1 MNGRSPPRLPRAPPV
16 ILEDNNMLI
25 QKCIQEVHL
34 QHMKTPLRRRVFSL
48 FCAVLLFCSLLA
60 PAVYADNA
68 VISTTTMYSYFQT
81 YNTSGTWV
89 DLQTPAHWITSTGE
103 VAYCL
108 QTSKDNPYNAAY
120 TSIDG
125 ELVYDDYVLAG
136 LRAILT
142 HGYPADDGGFGDQP
156 ARYATAN
163 AIRFWLA
170 ECHADGVP
178 QYLNLTVNG
187 QWIRGKSGCEDLFDW
202 SLWLLEL
209 ARSQSIA
216 MSDGS
221 LTFSPSE
228 INLIQDGQYF
238 TGTTYLT
245 KNISGEYSLMDDMP
259 DGKIITGHTGVQSEN
274 LTIQIPISYP
284 NSSYTLCAYGFDET
298 PAARLFFWA
307 PASASQQRI
316 VTYVLDDMEK
326 TFVRG
331 FLKVNTPGAVVQPQE
346 GSLQITKTDT
356 NGNPLSGVGF
366 TLYDSSK
373 QAITAKTT
381 NGSGVVIFS
390 GLELGSYYYAETSAL
405 PGYVQD
411 STLYPVS
418 ISSAGQTVQKTM
430 TNSMG
435 QGSLKIVKT
444 DENGN
449 PLKGVSFNL
458 LDSSQGV
465 CGNGITDD
473 NGEMFFPVLSL
484 GDYYIQETETL
495 PGFILDTTL
504 IPVSIT
510 TGGQT
515 VTKTVVNHG
524 GRGSLRL
531 LKTDE
536 NGTPLKGVGFNL
548 YDSNQER
555 LTFGYT
561 DDDGILVF
569 GDLALGTYYYAEG
582 FTIPGY
588 AADDTKYPVQITENG
603 QVVSKTVVNYK
614 SAGTLK
620 ILKVDSETNTPLKGA
635 EFTVYDMSFHEV
647 AKGTTD
653 ETGMVVFPGLPL
665 GYYNYQETKAPDG
678 YVPTGSA
685 EQILFSA
692 NGQVV
697 TRTAL
702 NKPARGSIKITKQ
715 NDKGEVLSGVVFTL
729 YDENKNELRTG
740 TTDENGVVL
749 FENLPVGNYFYA
761 ETSELPGY
769 IPFHSLM
776 SARVGYAG
784 AVEEITFT
792 NHTAYAHIRVIK
804 TDEYGVPLTGV
815 HFILTDA
822 DGTKVNEGDTDKD
835 GKVLFAS
842 LPLGTYFLKE
852 TSAPAGYELDDT
864 PIQIDLTQ
872 NGDLITKTI
881 TNSHSTGSVS
891 ILKTDSVTGA
901 ALAGAHFKLTDA
913 SRNLVKEGDTGSD
926 GKLTF
931 SGIPIGTYYLS
942 ETAAPNGYVLDSTPV
957 TVEITTG
964 GQTVSKTFVNAPAVG
979 SIAVTKT
986 DAASGAA
993 LAGVHFKLVDTNG
1006 STVKEGDTDSN
1017 GNLSFNDVP
1026 LGSYQL
1032 IETATVDGY
1041 VLDSTPVAVELTQA
1055 DQTVTKNLTNA
1066 RARGNVLIRKT
1077 ASDTGY
1083 ALPGVQFELLD
1094 QSGAVAASGTTGS
1107 DGTLLLDNL
1116 PLGSYSLKETQTV
1129 SGYAL
1134 KAESIP
1140 VSITQNGQTVEV
1152 SVTNDPVIGS
1162 LKIIKKA
1169 AGENTPLS
1177 GAGYRLFSQD
1187 GTQLSEG
1194 YTNDAGELL
1203 FEGIPYGSGYYYQEF
1218 AAPKGFVLDEG
1229 KYPLAVT
1236 ETESAVVKTHENRR
1250 REGTLQVLKQDH
1262 QGQPLSNALF
1272 LLEYSQ
1278 DNGKTWTPVTSR
1290 ASGDAVTLGGCT
1302 SFGLTNGQLVSGTDG
1317 KAVFTGLR
1325 ADGSTIY
1332 RVTETRAPQG
1342 YSLMAD
1348 PLYVGTLP
1356 VAVSDANIADSETV
1370 DGTVYTY
1377 SLYITATDNPI
1388 YRLPETGGNGFRFF
1402 PIGLFF

>member
-228 INLIQDGQYF
+228 INLVQDGQYF

-307 PASASQQRI
+307 PSSANQQRI

-326 TFVRG
+326 TFIRG
-331 FLKVNTPGAVVQPQE
+331 FLKVNTPGATVQPQE

-373 QAITAKTT
+373 RAITTKTT

-390 GLELGSYYYAETSAL
+390 GLELGNYYYAETSAL

-430 TNSMG
+430 TNNMG

-449 PLKGVSFNL
+449 
-458 LDSSQGV
+458 
-465 CGNGITDD
+465 
-473 NGEMFFPVLSL
+473 
-484 GDYYIQETETL
+484 
-495 PGFILDTTL
+495 
-504 IPVSIT
+504 
-510 TGGQT
+510 
-515 VTKTVVNHG
+515 
-524 GRGSLRL
+524 
-531 LKTDE
+531 
-536 NGTPLKGVGFNL
+536 PLKGVGFNL

-569 GDLALGTYYYAEG
+569 DDLPLGTYYYAEG

-620 ILKVDSETNTPLKGA
+620 ILKVDFETNAPLKGA

-740 TTDENGVVL
+740 TTGENGVVL

-761 ETSELPGY
+761 ETSELPSY

-804 TDEYGVPLTGV
+804 TDEYGVPLPGV

-835 GKVLFAS
+835 GKDGIWDSSYVSTGVKDEDGVEAILGNPSRVSS
-842 LPLGTYFLKE
+842 LNANGTAYGYAVPGVEFTYLKVADIH
-852 TSAPAGYELDDT
+852 TY
-864 PIQIDLTQ
+864 
-872 NGDLITKTI
+872 TKTEEGTTQTELLYGI
-881 TNSHSTGSVS
+881 EPSEKSNVFLAILGLTTEDRYKPADETAGGQSMYYYQSDKLISGLQKVLADNSTAV
-891 ILKTDSVTGA
+891 KN
-901 ALAGAHFKLTDA
+901 ALEQYIHTCGGTAMTETDA
-913 SRNLVKEGDTGSD
+913 YGH
-926 GKLTF
+926 
-931 SGIPIGTYYLS
+931 
-942 ETAAPNGYVLDSTPV
+942 TAA
-957 TVEITTG
+957 
-964 GQTVSKTFVNAPAVG
+964 
-979 SIAVTKT
+979 
-986 DAASGAA
+986 
-993 LAGVHFKLVDTNG
+993 
-1006 STVKEGDTDSN
+1006 
-1017 GNLSFNDVP
+1017 
-1026 LGSYQL
+1026 
-1032 IETATVDGY
+1032 
-1041 VLDSTPVAVELTQA
+1041 
-1055 DQTVTKNLTNA
+1055 
-1066 RARGNVLIRKT
+1066 
-1077 ASDTGY
+1077 
-1083 ALPGVQFELLD
+1083 
-1094 QSGAVAASGTTGS
+1094 
-1107 DGTLLLDNL
+1107 DNL
-1116 PLGSYSLKETQTV
+1116 PLGLYLLVETRVPESVIDTTDPFLVSLPMTAV
-1129 SGYAL
+1129 SG
-1134 KAESIP
+1134 
-1140 VSITQNGQTVEV
+1140 
-1152 SVTNDPVIGS
+1152 
-1162 LKIIKKA
+1162 
-1169 AGENTPLS
+1169 
-1177 GAGYRLFSQD
+1177 
-1187 GTQLSEG
+1187 
-1194 YTNDAGELL
+1194 
-1203 FEGIPYGSGYYYQEF
+1203 
-1218 AAPKGFVLDEG
+1218 
-1229 KYPLAVT
+1229 
-1236 ETESAVVKTHENRR
+1236 
-1250 REGTLQVLKQDH
+1250 
-1262 QGQPLSNALF
+1262 SNA
-1272 LLEYSQ
+1272 E
-1278 DNGKTWTPVTSR
+1278 NG
-1290 ASGDAVTLGGCT
+1290 GDA
-1302 SFGLTNGQLVSGTDG
+1302 
-1317 KAVFTGLR
+1317 
-1325 ADGSTIY
+1325 
-1332 RVTETRAPQG
+1332 
-1342 YSLMAD
+1342 
-1348 PLYVGTLP
+1348 
-1356 VAVSDANIADSETV
+1356 
-1370 DGTVYTY
+1370 
-1377 SLYITATDNPI
+1377 
-1388 YRLPETGGNGFRFF
+1388 
-1402 PIGLFF
+1402 

>member
-1 MNGRSPPRLPRAPPV
+1 M
-16 ILEDNNMLI
+16 
-25 QKCIQEVHL
+25 

-228 INLIQDGQYF
+228 INLVQDGQYF

-331 FLKVNTPGAVVQPQE
+331 FLKVNTPGATVQPQK

-373 QAITAKTT
+373 QVITTKTT

-458 LDSSQGV
+458 LDSSKGV

-569 GDLALGTYYYAEG
+569 DDLPLGTYYYAEG

-804 TDEYGVPLTGV
+804 TDEYGVPLPGV

-822 DGTKVNEGDTDKD
+822 AGTKVNEGDTDKD

-913 SRNLVKEGDTGSD
+913 SGNLVKEGDTGSD
-926 GKLTF
+926 GTLTF

-1026 LGSYQL
+1026 LGNYQL

-1055 DQTVTKNLTNA
+1055 NQTVTKNLTNA

-1169 AGENTPLS
+1169 AGEDTPLS

-1262 QGQPLSNALF
+1262 QGQPLSNAMF

-1290 ASGDAVTLGGCT
+1290 ASGDAVKLGGCT
-1302 SFGLTNGQLVSGTDG
+1302 SFGLTNGQLVSGADG

-1388 YRLPETGGNGFRFF
+1388 YRLPETGGHGFRLF

>member
-1 MNGRSPPRLPRAPPV
+1 
-16 ILEDNNMLI
+16 
-25 QKCIQEVHL
+25 L

-228 INLIQDGQYF
+228 INLVQNGQYF

-274 LTIQIPISYP
+274 LTIQIPVSYP

-307 PASASQQRI
+307 PSSANQQRI

-331 FLKVNTPGAVVQPQE
+331 FLKVNTPGATVQPQK

-366 TLYDSSK
+366 TLYGSSK
-373 QAITAKTT
+373 QVITTKTT
-381 NGSGVVIFS
+381 NGSGVVLFS
-390 GLELGSYYYAETSAL
+390 DLELGSYYYAETSAL

-473 NGEMFFPVLSL
+473 NGEMFFPMVSL

-510 TGGQT
+510 AGGQT

-548 YDSNQER
+548 YGSNQER

-569 GDLALGTYYYAEG
+569 DDLPLGTYYYAEG

-588 AADDTKYPVQITENG
+588 AADDTKYPIQITENG

-653 ETGMVVFPGLPL
+653 ESGMVVFPGLPL

-715 NDKGEVLSGVVFTL
+715 NDKGELLGGVVFTL

-769 IPFHSLM
+769 ITFHSLM

-804 TDEYGVPLTGV
+804 TDEYGVPLPGV

-822 DGTKVNEGDTDKD
+822 AGTKVNEGDTDKD

-852 TSAPAGYELDDT
+852 TSAPTGYELDDT
-864 PIQIDLTQ
+864 PMQISLTQ

-913 SRNLVKEGDTGSD
+913 SGNLVKEGDTGSD

-964 GQTVSKTFVNAPAVG
+964 GQTVRKTFVNAPAVG

-993 LAGVHFKLVDTNG
+993 LPGVHFKLVDTNG

-1017 GNLSFNDVP
+1017 GNLSINNVP
-1026 LGSYQL
+1026 LGSYEL

-1041 VLDSTPVAVELTQA
+1041 VLDSTPVVVELTQA
-1055 DQTVTKNLTNA
+1055 NQTVTKNLTNA
-1066 RARGNVLIRKT
+1066 RARGSVLIRKT

-1094 QSGAVAASGTTGS
+1094 QSGAIAASGVTGS

-1140 VSITQNGQTVEV
+1140 VSVTQHGKTVEV

-1169 AGENTPLS
+1169 AGEDTPLA

-1218 AAPKGFVLDEG
+1218 AAPKGFVLDDG
-1229 KYPLAVT
+1229 KYPLTVT
-1236 ETESAVVKTHENRR
+1236 ETESAIVKTHENRR

-1262 QGQPLSNALF
+1262 QGQPLSSAMF

-1290 ASGDAVTLGGCT
+1290 ASGDTVTLGGCT
-1302 SFGLTNGQLVSGTDG
+1302 SFGLTNGQLVSGADG

-1377 SLYITATDNPI
+1377 SLYVTATDNPI
-1388 YRLPETGGNGFRFF
+1388 YRLPETGGHGFRLF

>member
-1 MNGRSPPRLPRAPPV
+1 
-16 ILEDNNMLI
+16 
-25 QKCIQEVHL
+25 
-34 QHMKTPLRRRVFSL
+34 
-48 FCAVLLFCSLLA
+48 
-60 PAVYADNA
+60 
-68 VISTTTMYSYFQT
+68 
-81 YNTSGTWV
+81 
-89 DLQTPAHWITSTGE
+89 
-103 VAYCL
+103 
-108 QTSKDNPYNAAY
+108 
-120 TSIDG
+120 
-125 ELVYDDYVLAG
+125 
-136 LRAILT
+136 
-142 HGYPADDGGFGDQP
+142 
-156 ARYATAN
+156 
-163 AIRFWLA
+163 
-170 ECHADGVP
+170 
-178 QYLNLTVNG
+178 
-187 QWIRGKSGCEDLFDW
+187 
-202 SLWLLEL
+202 
-209 ARSQSIA
+209 

-228 INLIQDGQYF
+228 INLVQNGQYF

-274 LTIQIPISYP
+274 LKIQIPISYP

-326 TFVRG
+326 TFIRG

-373 QAITAKTT
+373 QAITTKTT

-569 GDLALGTYYYAEG
+569 DDLPLGTYYYAEG

-804 TDEYGVPLTGV
+804 TDEYGVPLPGV
-815 HFILTDA
+815 HFILTD
-822 DGTKVNEGDTDKD
+822 EGD
-835 GKVLFAS
+835 LCS
-842 LPLGTYFLKE
+842 C
-852 TSAPAGYELDDT
+852 
-864 PIQIDLTQ
+864 
-872 NGDLITKTI
+872 
-881 TNSHSTGSVS
+881 
-891 ILKTDSVTGA
+891 
-901 ALAGAHFKLTDA
+901 
-913 SRNLVKEGDTGSD
+913 
-926 GKLTF
+926 
-931 SGIPIGTYYLS
+931 
-942 ETAAPNGYVLDSTPV
+942 
-957 TVEITTG
+957 
-964 GQTVSKTFVNAPAVG
+964 
-979 SIAVTKT
+979 
-986 DAASGAA
+986 
-993 LAGVHFKLVDTNG
+993 
-1006 STVKEGDTDSN
+1006 
-1017 GNLSFNDVP
+1017 
-1026 LGSYQL
+1026 
-1032 IETATVDGY
+1032 
-1041 VLDSTPVAVELTQA
+1041 
-1055 DQTVTKNLTNA
+1055 
-1066 RARGNVLIRKT
+1066 
-1077 ASDTGY
+1077 
-1083 ALPGVQFELLD
+1083 
-1094 QSGAVAASGTTGS
+1094 
-1107 DGTLLLDNL
+1107 
-1116 PLGSYSLKETQTV
+1116 
-1129 SGYAL
+1129 
-1134 KAESIP
+1134 
-1140 VSITQNGQTVEV
+1140 
-1152 SVTNDPVIGS
+1152 
-1162 LKIIKKA
+1162 
-1169 AGENTPLS
+1169 
-1177 GAGYRLFSQD
+1177 RL
-1187 GTQLSEG
+1187 
-1194 YTNDAGELL
+1194 
-1203 FEGIPYGSGYYYQEF
+1203 
-1218 AAPKGFVLDEG
+1218 
-1229 KYPLAVT
+1229 
-1236 ETESAVVKTHENRR
+1236 
-1250 REGTLQVLKQDH
+1250 
-1262 QGQPLSNALF
+1262 
-1272 LLEYSQ
+1272 
-1278 DNGKTWTPVTSR
+1278 
-1290 ASGDAVTLGGCT
+1290 
-1302 SFGLTNGQLVSGTDG
+1302 
-1317 KAVFTGLR
+1317 
-1325 ADGSTIY
+1325 
-1332 RVTETRAPQG
+1332 
-1342 YSLMAD
+1342 
-1348 PLYVGTLP
+1348 
-1356 VAVSDANIADSETV
+1356 
-1370 DGTVYTY
+1370 
-1377 SLYITATDNPI
+1377 
-1388 YRLPETGGNGFRFF
+1388 
-1402 PIGLFF
+1402 

>member
-1 MNGRSPPRLPRAPPV
+1 M
-16 ILEDNNMLI
+16 
-25 QKCIQEVHL
+25 

-331 FLKVNTPGAVVQPQE
+331 FLKVNTPGATVQPQK

-373 QAITAKTT
+373 QVITTKTT
-381 NGSGVVIFS
+381 NGSGVVLFS
-390 GLELGSYYYAETSAL
+390 DLELGSYYYAETSAL

-561 DDDGILVF
+561 DYDGILVF
-569 GDLALGTYYYAEG
+569 DDLALGTYYYAEG

-588 AADDTKYPVQITENG
+588 AADDTKYPIQITENG

-749 FENLPVGNYFYA
+749 FENLPVGNCFYA

-804 TDEYGVPLTGV
+804 TDEYGVPLPGV

-822 DGTKVNEGDTDKD
+822 AGTKVNEGDTDKD

-913 SRNLVKEGDTGSD
+913 SGNLAKEGDTGSD

-979 SIAVTKT
+979 SIVITKT
-986 DAASGAA
+986 DSATGAT
-993 LAGVHFKLVDTNG
+993 LPGVHFKLADANG
-1006 STVKEGDTDSN
+1006 STIKEV
-1017 GNLSFNDVP
+1017 GN
-1026 LGSYQL
+1026 YQL

-1041 VLDSTPVAVELTQA
+1041 VLDSTPVVVELTQA
-1055 DQTVTKNLTNA
+1055 NQTVTKNLTNA
-1066 RARGNVLIRKT
+1066 RARGSVLIRKT

-1094 QSGAVAASGTTGS
+1094 QSGAIAASGVTGS

-1187 GTQLSEG
+1187 GTKLSEG

-1388 YRLPETGGNGFRFF
+1388 YRLPETGGHGFRLF

>member
-1 MNGRSPPRLPRAPPV
+1 M
-16 ILEDNNMLI
+16 
-25 QKCIQEVHL
+25 

-274 LTIQIPISYP
+274 LTIQIPVSYP

-307 PASASQQRI
+307 PSSANQQRI

-435 QGSLKIVKT
+435 QGSLQVIKT
-444 DENGN
+444 DENG
-449 PLKGVSFNL
+449 
-458 LDSSQGV
+458 
-465 CGNGITDD
+465 
-473 NGEMFFPVLSL
+473 
-484 GDYYIQETETL
+484 
-495 PGFILDTTL
+495 
-504 IPVSIT
+504 
-510 TGGQT
+510 
-515 VTKTVVNHG
+515 
-524 GRGSLRL
+524 
-531 LKTDE
+531 
-536 NGTPLKGVGFNL
+536 
-548 YDSNQER
+548 
-555 LTFGYT
+555 
-561 DDDGILVF
+561 
-569 GDLALGTYYYAEG
+569 
-582 FTIPGY
+582 
-588 AADDTKYPVQITENG
+588 
-603 QVVSKTVVNYK
+603 
-614 SAGTLK
+614 
-620 ILKVDSETNTPLKGA
+620 
-635 EFTVYDMSFHEV
+635 
-647 AKGTTD
+647 
-653 ETGMVVFPGLPL
+653 
-665 GYYNYQETKAPDG
+665 
-678 YVPTGSA
+678 
-685 EQILFSA
+685 
-692 NGQVV
+692 
-697 TRTAL
+697 
-702 NKPARGSIKITKQ
+702 
-715 NDKGEVLSGVVFTL
+715 
-729 YDENKNELRTG
+729 
-740 TTDENGVVL
+740 
-749 FENLPVGNYFYA
+749 
-761 ETSELPGY
+761 
-769 IPFHSLM
+769 
-776 SARVGYAG
+776 
-784 AVEEITFT
+784 
-792 NHTAYAHIRVIK
+792 
-804 TDEYGVPLTGV
+804 VPLPGV

-822 DGTKVNEGDTDKD
+822 AGIKVNEGDTDKD

-842 LPLGTYFLKE
+842 LLLGTYFLKE

-864 PIQIDLTQ
+864 PIQISLTQ

-891 ILKTDSVTGA
+891 ILKTDSSTGA

-913 SRNLVKEGDTGSD
+913 SGSLLKEGDTGSD
-926 GKLTF
+926 GTLTF
-931 SGIPIGTYYLS
+931 TGIPIGTYYLAES
-942 ETAAPNGYVLDSTPV
+942 AAPSGYVLDSTPV

-993 LAGVHFKLVDTNG
+993 LVGVHFKLVDANG
-1006 STVKEGDTDSN
+1006 STVKECDTDSN
-1017 GNLSFNDVP
+1017 GTLSFTNVP
-1026 LGSYQL
+1026 LGSWEL

-1055 DQTVTKNLTNA
+1055 NQTVTKNLTNA
-1066 RARGNVLIRKT
+1066 RARGSVLIRKT

-1094 QSGAVAASGTTGS
+1094 QSGAIAASGVTGS

-1140 VSITQNGQTVEV
+1140 VSVTQHGQTVEV

-1169 AGENTPLS
+1169 AGEDTPLA

-1262 QGQPLSNALF
+1262 QGQPLSNAMF

-1302 SFGLTNGQLVSGTDG
+1302 SFGLTNGQLISGADG

-1325 ADGSTIY
+1325 ANGSTIY

-1388 YRLPETGGNGFRFF
+1388 YRLPETGGHGFRLF

>member
-48 FCAVLLFCSLLA
+48 FCAVLLFCSLLV

-142 HGYPADDGGFGDQP
+142 HGYPANDGGFGDQP

-228 INLIQDGQYF
+228 INLVQDGQYF

-274 LTIQIPISYP
+274 LTIQIPISYS

-307 PASASQQRI
+307 PSSANQQRI

-326 TFVRG
+326 TFIRG

-373 QAITAKTT
+373 QAITTKTT

-390 GLELGSYYYAETSAL
+390 GLELGNYYYAETSAL

-430 TNSMG
+430 TNNMG

-458 LDSSQGV
+458 LDSSKGV

-473 NGEMFFPVLSL
+473 NGEMFFPVVSL

-569 GDLALGTYYYAEG
+569 GDLPLGTYYYAEG

-665 GYYNYQETKAPDG
+665 
-678 YVPTGSA
+678 
-685 EQILFSA
+685 
-692 NGQVV
+692 
-697 TRTAL
+697 
-702 NKPARGSIKITKQ
+702 
-715 NDKGEVLSGVVFTL
+715 
-729 YDENKNELRTG
+729 
-740 TTDENGVVL
+740 
-749 FENLPVGNYFYA
+749 
-761 ETSELPGY
+761 
-769 IPFHSLM
+769 
-776 SARVGYAG
+776 
-784 AVEEITFT
+784 
-792 NHTAYAHIRVIK
+792 
-804 TDEYGVPLTGV
+804 
-815 HFILTDA
+815 
-822 DGTKVNEGDTDKD
+822 
-835 GKVLFAS
+835 
-842 LPLGTYFLKE
+842 
-852 TSAPAGYELDDT
+852 
-864 PIQIDLTQ
+864 
-872 NGDLITKTI
+872 
-881 TNSHSTGSVS
+881 
-891 ILKTDSVTGA
+891 
-901 ALAGAHFKLTDA
+901 
-913 SRNLVKEGDTGSD
+913 
-926 GKLTF
+926 
-931 SGIPIGTYYLS
+931 
-942 ETAAPNGYVLDSTPV
+942 
-957 TVEITTG
+957 
-964 GQTVSKTFVNAPAVG
+964 
-979 SIAVTKT
+979 
-986 DAASGAA
+986 
-993 LAGVHFKLVDTNG
+993 
-1006 STVKEGDTDSN
+1006 
-1017 GNLSFNDVP
+1017 
-1026 LGSYQL
+1026 
-1032 IETATVDGY
+1032 
-1041 VLDSTPVAVELTQA
+1041 
-1055 DQTVTKNLTNA
+1055 
-1066 RARGNVLIRKT
+1066 
-1077 ASDTGY
+1077 
-1083 ALPGVQFELLD
+1083 
-1094 QSGAVAASGTTGS
+1094 
-1107 DGTLLLDNL
+1107 
-1116 PLGSYSLKETQTV
+1116 
-1129 SGYAL
+1129 
-1134 KAESIP
+1134 
-1140 VSITQNGQTVEV
+1140 
-1152 SVTNDPVIGS
+1152 
-1162 LKIIKKA
+1162 
-1169 AGENTPLS
+1169 
-1177 GAGYRLFSQD
+1177 
-1187 GTQLSEG
+1187 
-1194 YTNDAGELL
+1194 
-1203 FEGIPYGSGYYYQEF
+1203 
-1218 AAPKGFVLDEG
+1218 
-1229 KYPLAVT
+1229 
-1236 ETESAVVKTHENRR
+1236 
-1250 REGTLQVLKQDH
+1250 
-1262 QGQPLSNALF
+1262 
-1272 LLEYSQ
+1272 
-1278 DNGKTWTPVTSR
+1278 
-1290 ASGDAVTLGGCT
+1290 
-1302 SFGLTNGQLVSGTDG
+1302 
-1317 KAVFTGLR
+1317 
-1325 ADGSTIY
+1325 
-1332 RVTETRAPQG
+1332 
-1342 YSLMAD
+1342 
-1348 PLYVGTLP
+1348 
-1356 VAVSDANIADSETV
+1356 
-1370 DGTVYTY
+1370 
-1377 SLYITATDNPI
+1377 
-1388 YRLPETGGNGFRFF
+1388 
-1402 PIGLFF
+1402 

>member
-1 MNGRSPPRLPRAPPV
+1 M
-16 ILEDNNMLI
+16 
-25 QKCIQEVHL
+25 

-228 INLIQDGQYF
+228 INLVQDGQYF

-331 FLKVNTPGAVVQPQE
+331 FLKVNTPGATVQPQK

-373 QAITAKTT
+373 RAITTKTT

-390 GLELGSYYYAETSAL
+390 GLELGNYYYAETSAL

-484 GDYYIQETETL
+484 GEYYIQETETL

-548 YDSNQER
+548 YDSNQEK

-569 GDLALGTYYYAEG
+569 DDLPLGTYYYAEG

-588 AADDTKYPVQITENG
+588 AADDTKYPIQITENG

-702 NKPARGSIKITKQ
+702 NKPARGTIRITKQ

-740 TTDENGVVL
+740 TTDKNGIVL
-749 FENLPVGNYFYA
+749 FENLPVGDYYYA

-776 SARVGYAG
+776 LARVGYAG

-804 TDEYGVPLTGV
+804 TDEYGVPLPGV

-822 DGTKVNEGDTDKD
+822 AGTKVNEGETDKD

-842 LPLGTYFLKE
+842 LPLGTYILKE

-864 PIQIDLTQ
+864 PIQISLTQ
-872 NGDLITKTI
+872 NGELITKTI

-913 SRNLVKEGDTGSD
+913 SGNLVKEGDTGSD
-926 GKLTF
+926 GTLIF

-942 ETAAPNGYVLDSTPV
+942 ETAAPNGYVLDFTPV

-979 SIAVTKT
+979 SIVITKT
-986 DAASGAA
+986 DSATGAT
-993 LAGVHFKLVDTNG
+993 LPGVHFKLADANG
-1006 STVKEGDTDSN
+1006 STIKEGDTDSN
-1017 GNLSFNDVP
+1017 GTLSFTNIP
-1026 LGSYQL
+1026 LGNYHL

-1055 DQTVTKNLTNA
+1055 NQTVTKNLTNA

-1094 QSGAVAASGTTGS
+1094 QSGAVAASGVTGS

-1116 PLGSYSLKETQTV
+1116 PLGSYSLEETQTV

-1169 AGENTPLS
+1169 AGEDTPLS

-1290 ASGDAVTLGGCT
+1290 ASGDAVKLGGCT
-1302 SFGLTNGQLVSGTDG
+1302 SFGLTNGQLVSGADG

-1342 YSLMAD
+1342 YSMMAD

>member
-1 MNGRSPPRLPRAPPV
+1 M
-16 ILEDNNMLI
+16 
-25 QKCIQEVHL
+25 
-34 QHMKTPLRRRVFSL
+34 
-48 FCAVLLFCSLLA
+48 
-60 PAVYADNA
+60 
-68 VISTTTMYSYFQT
+68 
-81 YNTSGTWV
+81 
-89 DLQTPAHWITSTGE
+89 
-103 VAYCL
+103 
-108 QTSKDNPYNAAY
+108 
-120 TSIDG
+120 
-125 ELVYDDYVLAG
+125 
-136 LRAILT
+136 
-142 HGYPADDGGFGDQP
+142 
-156 ARYATAN
+156 
-163 AIRFWLA
+163 
-170 ECHADGVP
+170 
-178 QYLNLTVNG
+178 
-187 QWIRGKSGCEDLFDW
+187 
-202 SLWLLEL
+202 
-209 ARSQSIA
+209 
-216 MSDGS
+216 
-221 LTFSPSE
+221 
-228 INLIQDGQYF
+228 
-238 TGTTYLT
+238 
-245 KNISGEYSLMDDMP
+245 
-259 DGKIITGHTGVQSEN
+259 
-274 LTIQIPISYP
+274 
-284 NSSYTLCAYGFDET
+284 
-298 PAARLFFWA
+298 
-307 PASASQQRI
+307 
-316 VTYVLDDMEK
+316 
-326 TFVRG
+326 
-331 FLKVNTPGAVVQPQE
+331 
-346 GSLQITKTDT
+346 
-356 NGNPLSGVGF
+356 
-366 TLYDSSK
+366 
-373 QAITAKTT
+373 
-381 NGSGVVIFS
+381 
-390 GLELGSYYYAETSAL
+390 
-405 PGYVQD
+405 
-411 STLYPVS
+411 
-418 ISSAGQTVQKTM
+418 
-430 TNSMG
+430 
-435 QGSLKIVKT
+435 
-444 DENGN
+444 
-449 PLKGVSFNL
+449 
-458 LDSSQGV
+458 
-465 CGNGITDD
+465 
-473 NGEMFFPVLSL
+473 
-484 GDYYIQETETL
+484 
-495 PGFILDTTL
+495 
-504 IPVSIT
+504 
-510 TGGQT
+510 
-515 VTKTVVNHG
+515 TKTVVNHG

-569 GDLALGTYYYAEG
+569 DDLPLGTYYYAEG

-931 SGIPIGTYYLS
+931 SGIPLGTYYLS

-1041 VLDSTPVAVELTQA
+1041 VLDSTPSAVELTQA

-1187 GTQLSEG
+1187 GTKLSEG

-1262 QGQPLSNALF
+1262 QGQPLSNAMF

-1388 YRLPETGGNGFRFF
+1388 YRLPETGGHGFRLF

>member
-1 MNGRSPPRLPRAPPV
+1 M
-16 ILEDNNMLI
+16 
-25 QKCIQEVHL
+25 

-228 INLIQDGQYF
+228 INLVQNGQYF

-331 FLKVNTPGAVVQPQE
+331 FLKVNTPGATVQPQK

-373 QAITAKTT
+373 QVITTKTT
-381 NGSGVVIFS
+381 NGSGVVLFS
-390 GLELGSYYYAETSAL
+390 DLELGSYYYAETSAL

-435 QGSLKIVKT
+435 QGSLQVIKT

-458 LDSSQGV
+458 LDSSKGV

-473 NGEMFFPVLSL
+473 NGEMFFPILSL
-484 GDYYIQETETL
+484 GEYYIQETETL

-569 GDLALGTYYYAEG
+569 DDLPLGTYYYAEG

-804 TDEYGVPLTGV
+804 TDEYGVPLPGV

-1041 VLDSTPVAVELTQA
+1041 VLDSTPVVVELTQA
-1055 DQTVTKNLTNA
+1055 NQTVTKNLTNA
-1066 RARGNVLIRKT
+1066 RARGSVLIRKT

-1094 QSGAVAASGTTGS
+1094 QSGAIAASGVTGS

-1140 VSITQNGQTVEV
+1140 VSITQSGQTVEV

-1177 GAGYRLFSQD
+1177 SAGYRLFSQD
-1187 GTQLSEG
+1187 GTKLSEG

-1262 QGQPLSNALF
+1262 QGQPLSNAMF

-1302 SFGLTNGQLVSGTDG
+1302 SFGLTNGQLISGSDG

-1388 YRLPETGGNGFRFF
+1388 YRLPETGGHGFRFF

>member
-1 MNGRSPPRLPRAPPV
+1 M
-16 ILEDNNMLI
+16 
-25 QKCIQEVHL
+25 

-228 INLIQDGQYF
+228 INLVQNGQYF

-331 FLKVNTPGAVVQPQE
+331 FLKVNTPGATVQPQK

-373 QAITAKTT
+373 QVITTKTT
-381 NGSGVVIFS
+381 NGSGVVLFS
-390 GLELGSYYYAETSAL
+390 DLELGSYYYAETSAL

-458 LDSSQGV
+458 LDSSKGV

-569 GDLALGTYYYAEG
+569 DDLALGTYYYAEG

-588 AADDTKYPVQITENG
+588 AADDTKYPIQITENG

-620 ILKVDSETNTPLKGA
+620 ILKVDSETNMPLKGA

-740 TTDENGVVL
+740 TTDKNGIVL
-749 FENLPVGNYFYA
+749 FENLPVGDYYYA

-784 AVEEITFT
+784 AFEEITFT

-804 TDEYGVPLTGV
+804 TDEYGVPLPGV

-822 DGTKVNEGDTDKD
+822 AGTKVNEGDTDKD

-913 SRNLVKEGDTGSD
+913 SGNLVKEGDTGSD

-1290 ASGDAVTLGGCT
+1290 ASGDAVKLGGCT

-1388 YRLPETGGNGFRFF
+1388 YRLPETGGHGFRLF

>member
-1 MNGRSPPRLPRAPPV
+1 M
-16 ILEDNNMLI
+16 
-25 QKCIQEVHL
+25 
-34 QHMKTPLRRRVFSL
+34 QHIKTPLRRRVISL

-142 HGYPADDGGFGDQP
+142 HGYPANDGGFGDQP

-274 LTIQIPISYP
+274 LTIKIPISYP

-307 PASASQQRI
+307 PSSASQQRI

-331 FLKVNTPGAVVQPQE
+331 FLKVNTPGATVQPQK

-373 QAITAKTT
+373 QVITTKTT

-390 GLELGSYYYAETSAL
+390 GLELGNYYYAETSAL

-473 NGEMFFPVLSL
+473 NGAMFFPVLSL

-536 NGTPLKGVGFNL
+536 NGTSLKGVGFNL

-588 AADDTKYPVQITENG
+588 AADDTKYPIQITENG

-620 ILKVDSETNTPLKGA
+620 ILKVDSETNAPLEGA
-635 EFTVYDMSFHEV
+635 EFTVYDMSLHEV

-702 NKPARGSIKITKQ
+702 NKLARGSIKITKQ

-804 TDEYGVPLTGV
+804 TDEYGVLLLGV

-822 DGTKVNEGDTDKD
+822 AGTKVNEGDTDKD

-842 LPLGTYFLKE
+842 LPLGTYILKE

-864 PIQIDLTQ
+864 PIQISLTQ
-872 NGDLITKTI
+872 NGELITKTI
-881 TNSHSTGSVS
+881 TNAHSTGSVS

-913 SRNLVKEGDTGSD
+913 SRNLIKEGDTVSD
-926 GKLTF
+926 GTLSFT
-931 SGIPIGTYYLS
+931 GIPIGTYYLT

-993 LAGVHFKLVDTNG
+993 LAGVHFKLVDANG

-1017 GNLSFNDVP
+1017 GTLSFTNVP
-1026 LGSYQL
+1026 LGNYQL
-1032 IETATVDGY
+1032 IETATVNGY
-1041 VLDSTPVAVELTQA
+1041 VLDSTPVVVELTQA
-1055 DQTVTKNLTNA
+1055 NQTVTKNLTNA
-1066 RARGNVLIRKT
+1066 RARGSVLIRKT

-1083 ALPGVQFELLD
+1083 ALPGVQFELLN
-1094 QSGAVAASGTTGS
+1094 QSGAVAASGVTGS

-1140 VSITQNGQTVEV
+1140 VSVTQHGQTVEV

-1169 AGENTPLS
+1169 AGEDKPLS

-1187 GTQLSEG
+1187 GTKLSEG

-1229 KYPLAVT
+1229 KYPFAVT
-1236 ETESAVVKTHENRR
+1236 ETESAVVKTHENRC

-1262 QGQPLSNALF
+1262 QGQPLSNAIF

-1290 ASGDAVTLGGCT
+1290 ASGDAVKLGGCT

-1377 SLYITATDNPI
+1377 SLYITATDSPI
-1388 YRLPETGGNGFRFF
+1388 YRLPETGGHGFRLF
-1402 PIGLFF
+1402 PIGLFL

>member
-1 MNGRSPPRLPRAPPV
+1 M
-16 ILEDNNMLI
+16 
-25 QKCIQEVHL
+25 

-331 FLKVNTPGAVVQPQE
+331 FLKVNTPGATVQPQK

-356 NGNPLSGVGF
+356 NGNLLSGVGF
-366 TLYDSSK
+366 TLYDNSK
-373 QAITAKTT
+373 QVITTKTT
-381 NGSGVVIFS
+381 NGSGVVLFS
-390 GLELGSYYYAETSAL
+390 DLELGSYYYAETSAL

-430 TNSMG
+430 TNNMG
-435 QGSLKIVKT
+435 QGSLQVIKT

-458 LDSSQGV
+458 LDSSKGV

-473 NGEMFFPVLSL
+473 NGEMFFPILSL
-484 GDYYIQETETL
+484 GEYYIQETETL

-569 GDLALGTYYYAEG
+569 GDLPLGTYYYAEG

-620 ILKVDSETNTPLKGA
+620 ILKVDSETNAPLKGA
-635 EFTVYDMSFHEV
+635 EFTVYDMSLHEV

-665 GYYNYQETKAPDG
+665 GYYNYQETKVPDG

-729 YDENKNELRTG
+729 YDENKNEFRAG

-804 TDEYGVPLTGV
+804 TDEYGVPLPGV

-822 DGTKVNEGDTDKD
+822 AGTKVNEGDTDKD

-852 TSAPAGYELDDT
+852 TSAPTGYELDDT
-864 PIQIDLTQ
+864 LIQIDLTQ

-891 ILKTDSVTGA
+891 ILKTDSSTGA

-1236 ETESAVVKTHENRR
+1236 ETDSAVVKTHENRR

-1262 QGQPLSNALF
+1262 QGQPLSNAMF

-1290 ASGDAVTLGGCT
+1290 ASNDTITLGGCT

-1388 YRLPETGGNGFRFF
+1388 YRLPETGGHGFRLF

>member
-1 MNGRSPPRLPRAPPV
+1 M
-16 ILEDNNMLI
+16 
-25 QKCIQEVHL
+25 

-274 LTIQIPISYP
+274 LTIKIPISYP

-331 FLKVNTPGAVVQPQE
+331 FLKVNTPGATVQPQK

-373 QAITAKTT
+373 QVITTKTT
-381 NGSGVVIFS
+381 NGSGVVLFS
-390 GLELGSYYYAETSAL
+390 DLELGSYYYAETSAL

-458 LDSSQGV
+458 LDSSKGV

-569 GDLALGTYYYAEG
+569 DDLALGTYYYAEG

-588 AADDTKYPVQITENG
+588 AADDTKYPIQITENG

-715 NDKGEVLSGVVFTL
+715 NDKGELLGGVVFTL

-749 FENLPVGNYFYA
+749 FEGLAVGNYYYA

-804 TDEYGVPLTGV
+804 TDEYGVPLPGV

-822 DGTKVNEGDTDKD
+822 AGTKVNEGDTDKD

-872 NGDLITKTI
+872 NGELITKTI

-901 ALAGAHFKLTDA
+901 ALAGAHFKLTDSSGA
-913 SRNLVKEGDTGSD
+913 ILKEGDTGSD
-926 GKLTF
+926 GTLTF
-931 SGIPIGTYYLS
+931 TGIPIGIYYLT

-964 GQTVSKTFVNAPAVG
+964 GQTVSKTFVNTPAVG
-979 SIAVTKT
+979 SIVITKT
-986 DAASGAA
+986 DSATGAT
-993 LAGVHFKLVDTNG
+993 LPGVHFKLADANG
-1006 STVKEGDTDSN
+1006 STIKEGDTDSN
-1017 GNLSFNDVP
+1017 GTLSFTNVP
-1026 LGSYQL
+1026 LGNYQL

-1055 DQTVTKNLTNA
+1055 NQTVTKNLTNA
-1066 RARGNVLIRKT
+1066 RARGSVLIRKA

-1094 QSGAVAASGTTGS
+1094 QSGDVAASGVTGS

-1140 VSITQNGQTVEV
+1140 VSVTQHGQTVEV

-1169 AGENTPLS
+1169 AGEDTPLA

-1262 QGQPLSNALF
+1262 QGQPLSNAMF

-1290 ASGDAVTLGGCT
+1290 ASGDAVKLGGCT

-1332 RVTETRAPQG
+1332 RVTEARAPQG

-1388 YRLPETGGNGFRFF
+1388 YRLPETGGHGFRFF

>member
-1 MNGRSPPRLPRAPPV
+1 M
-16 ILEDNNMLI
+16 
-25 QKCIQEVHL
+25 

-228 INLIQDGQYF
+228 INLVQNGQYF

-331 FLKVNTPGAVVQPQE
+331 FLKVNTPGATVQPQK

-373 QAITAKTT
+373 QVITTKTT
-381 NGSGVVIFS
+381 NGSGVVLFS
-390 GLELGSYYYAETSAL
+390 DLELGSYYYAETSAL

-430 TNSMG
+430 TNIIG

-473 NGEMFFPVLSL
+473 NGEMFFPVVSL

-524 GRGSLRL
+524 GRGRLRL

-569 GDLALGTYYYAEG
+569 GDLPLGTYYYAEG

-620 ILKVDSETNTPLKGA
+620 ILKVDSETNAPLKGA

-702 NKPARGSIKITKQ
+702 NKPARGTIRITKQ

-804 TDEYGVPLTGV
+804 TDECGVPLPGV

-842 LPLGTYFLKE
+842 LPLGTYILKE

-864 PIQIDLTQ
+864 PMQISLIQ
-872 NGDLITKTI
+872 NGELITKTI

-913 SRNLVKEGDTGSD
+913 SGNLVKEGDTGSD
-926 GKLTF
+926 GTLTF
-931 SGIPIGTYYLS
+931 TGIPIGTYYLVES
-942 ETAAPNGYVLDSTPV
+942 AAPSGYVLDSTPV

-979 SIAVTKT
+979 SIVVTKT

-993 LAGVHFKLVDTNG
+993 LSGVHFKLVDTNG
-1006 STVKEGDTDSN
+1006 SIVKEGDTDSN
-1017 GNLSFNDVP
+1017 GTLSFTNVP
-1026 LGSYQL
+1026 LGNYQL

-1055 DQTVTKNLTNA
+1055 NQTVTKNLTNA

-1094 QSGAVAASGTTGS
+1094 QSGAVAASGVTGS

-1169 AGENTPLS
+1169 AGEDKPLS

-1187 GTQLSEG
+1187 GTKLSEG

-1218 AAPKGFVLDEG
+1218 VAPKGFVLDEG

-1290 ASGDAVTLGGCT
+1290 ASGDAVKLGGCT
-1302 SFGLTNGQLVSGTDG
+1302 SFGLTNGQLVSGADG

-1356 VAVSDANIADSETV
+1356 VAVSDANIADSEAV

-1388 YRLPETGGNGFRFF
+1388 YRLPETGGHGFRFF

>member
-142 HGYPADDGGFGDQP
+142 HGYPANDGGFGDQP

-228 INLIQDGQYF
+228 INLVQDGQYF

-307 PASASQQRI
+307 PSSANQQRI

-326 TFVRG
+326 TFIRG
-331 FLKVNTPGAVVQPQE
+331 FLKVNTPGATVQPQE

-373 QAITAKTT
+373 RAITTKTT

-390 GLELGSYYYAETSAL
+390 GLELGNYYYAETSAL

-430 TNSMG
+430 TNNMG

-569 GDLALGTYYYAEG
+569 DDLPLGTYYYAEG

-588 AADDTKYPVQITENG
+588 AADDTKYPVQIAENG

-620 ILKVDSETNTPLKGA
+620 ILKVDSETNAPLKGA
-635 EFTVYDMSFHEV
+635 EFIVYDMSFHEV

-804 TDEYGVPLTGV
+804 TDEHGVPLPGV

-822 DGTKVNEGDTDKD
+822 AGIKVNEGDTDKD

-913 SRNLVKEGDTGSD
+913 SGNLVKEGDTGSD
-926 GKLTF
+926 GTLIF
-931 SGIPIGTYYLS
+931 SGIPIGTYYLAES
-942 ETAAPNGYVLDSTPV
+942 AAPSGYVLDSTPV

-993 LAGVHFKLVDTNG
+993 LASVHFKLVDTNG

-1342 YSLMAD
+1342 YSLMAE

-1388 YRLPETGGNGFRFF
+1388 YRLPETGGHGFRLF

>member
-1 MNGRSPPRLPRAPPV
+1 M
-16 ILEDNNMLI
+16 
-25 QKCIQEVHL
+25 

-228 INLIQDGQYF
+228 INLVQNGQYF

-373 QAITAKTT
+373 QVITTKTT
-381 NGSGVVIFS
+381 NGSGVVLFS
-390 GLELGSYYYAETSAL
+390 DLELGSYYYAETSAL

-435 QGSLKIVKT
+435 QGSLQVIKT

-458 LDSSQGV
+458 LDSSKGV

-473 NGEMFFPVLSL
+473 NGEMFFPILSL
-484 GDYYIQETETL
+484 GEYYIQETETL

-569 GDLALGTYYYAEG
+569 DDLPLGTYYYAEG

-749 FENLPVGNYFYA
+749 FENLPVGDYYYA

-769 IPFHSLM
+769 IPFHSFM

-804 TDEYGVPLTGV
+804 TDEYGVPLPGV

-1041 VLDSTPVAVELTQA
+1041 VLDSTPVVVELTQA
-1055 DQTVTKNLTNA
+1055 NQTVTKNLTNA

-1140 VSITQNGQTVEV
+1140 VSITQSGQTVEV

-1177 GAGYRLFSQD
+1177 SAGYRLFSQD
-1187 GTQLSEG
+1187 GTKLSEG

-1236 ETESAVVKTHENRR
+1236 KTDSAVVKTHENRR

-1262 QGQPLSNALF
+1262 QGQPLSNAMF

-1302 SFGLTNGQLVSGTDG
+1302 SFGLTNGQLISGSDG

-1388 YRLPETGGNGFRFF
+1388 YRLPETGGHGFRLF

>member
-1 MNGRSPPRLPRAPPV
+1 
-16 ILEDNNMLI
+16 
-25 QKCIQEVHL
+25 
-34 QHMKTPLRRRVFSL
+34 
-48 FCAVLLFCSLLA
+48 
-60 PAVYADNA
+60 
-68 VISTTTMYSYFQT
+68 MYSYFQT

-331 FLKVNTPGAVVQPQE
+331 FLKVNTPGATVQPQK

-356 NGNPLSGVGF
+356 NGNLLSGVGF
-366 TLYDSSK
+366 TLYDNSK
-373 QAITAKTT
+373 QVITTKTT
-381 NGSGVVIFS
+381 NGSGVVLFS
-390 GLELGSYYYAETSAL
+390 DLELGSYYYAETSAL

-418 ISSAGQTVQKTM
+418 ISSAGQTVQKAM

-458 LDSSQGV
+458 LDSSKGV

-569 GDLALGTYYYAEG
+569 DDLPLGTYYYAEG

-588 AADDTKYPVQITENG
+588 AADDTKYPVQIAENG

-804 TDEYGVPLTGV
+804 TDEYGVPLPGV

-852 TSAPAGYELDDT
+852 TSAPTGYELDDT

-901 ALAGAHFKLTDA
+901 ALAGAHFKLTDSSGA
-913 SRNLVKEGDTGSD
+913 ILKEGDTGSD
-926 GKLTF
+926 GTLTF
-931 SGIPIGTYYLS
+931 TGIPIGIYYLT

-964 GQTVSKTFVNAPAVG
+964 GQTVSKTFVNTPAVG
-979 SIAVTKT
+979 TIVIMKT
-986 DAASGAA
+986 DSATGAA
-993 LAGVHFKLVDTNG
+993 LPGVHFNLVDANG
-1006 STVKEGDTDSN
+1006 STVKEGNADSN
-1017 GNLSFNDVP
+1017 GTLSFTDVP
-1026 LGSYQL
+1026 LGRYQL

-1041 VLDSTPVAVELTQA
+1041 VLDSTPVVVALTQA
-1055 DQTVTKNLTNA
+1055 NQTVTKNLTNA
-1066 RARGNVLIRKT
+1066 RARGSVLIRKT

-1107 DGTLLLDNL
+1107 DGTLLLNNL

-1169 AGENTPLS
+1169 AGEDTPLS

-1290 ASGDAVTLGGCT
+1290 ASGDAVKLGGCT
-1302 SFGLTNGQLVSGTDG
+1302 SFGLTNGQLVSGADG

-1342 YSLMAD
+1342 YSMMAD

-1388 YRLPETGGNGFRFF
+1388 YRLPETGGHGFRLF

>member
-1 MNGRSPPRLPRAPPV
+1 M
-16 ILEDNNMLI
+16 
-25 QKCIQEVHL
+25 

-228 INLIQDGQYF
+228 INLVQNGQYF

-331 FLKVNTPGAVVQPQE
+331 FLKVNTPGATVQPQE

-373 QAITAKTT
+373 QAITTKTT

-473 NGEMFFPVLSL
+473 NGEMFFPVVSL

-715 NDKGEVLSGVVFTL
+715 NDKGEVLNGVVFTL

-740 TTDENGVVL
+740 TTDENGIVL
-749 FENLPVGNYFYA
+749 FENLPVGDYFYA

-804 TDEYGVPLTGV
+804 TDEYGVPLPGV
-815 HFILTDA
+815 HFILEDA
-822 DGTKVNEGDTDKD
+822 AGTKVNEGDTDKD

-852 TSAPAGYELDDT
+852 TSAPTGYELDDT

-901 ALAGAHFKLTDA
+901 ALAGAHFKLTDSSGA
-913 SRNLVKEGDTGSD
+913 ILKEGDTGSD
-926 GKLTF
+926 GTLTF

-979 SIAVTKT
+979 SIVITKT
-986 DAASGAA
+986 DSATGAT
-993 LAGVHFKLVDTNG
+993 LPGVHFKLADANG
-1006 STVKEGDTDSN
+1006 STIKEGDTDSN
-1017 GNLSFNDVP
+1017 GTLSFTNVP
-1026 LGSYQL
+1026 LGNYQL

-1041 VLDSTPVAVELTQA
+1041 VLDSTPVAVELMQA
-1055 DQTVTKNLTNA
+1055 NQTVTKNLTNA
-1066 RARGNVLIRKT
+1066 RARGSVLIRKT

-1094 QSGAVAASGTTGS
+1094 QSGAVAASGVTGS

-1116 PLGSYSLKETQTV
+1116 PLGAYTLKETQTV

-1134 KAESIP
+1134 RTETIP
-1140 VSITQNGQTVEV
+1140 VSVTQHGQTVEV

-1169 AGENTPLS
+1169 AGEDTPLS
-1177 GAGYRLFSQD
+1177 GAGYSLFSQD
-1187 GTQLSEG
+1187 GTKLCEG

-1236 ETESAVVKTHENRR
+1236 ETDSAVVKTHENRR

-1262 QGQPLSNALF
+1262 QGQPLSNAMF

-1278 DNGKTWTPVTSR
+1278 DNGKTWTPVASR

-1348 PLYVGTLP
+1348 PLYVATLP

-1388 YRLPETGGNGFRFF
+1388 YRLPETGGHGFRLF

>member
-1 MNGRSPPRLPRAPPV
+1 
-16 ILEDNNMLI
+16 
-25 QKCIQEVHL
+25 
-34 QHMKTPLRRRVFSL
+34 
-48 FCAVLLFCSLLA
+48 
-60 PAVYADNA
+60 
-68 VISTTTMYSYFQT
+68 MYSYFQT

-228 INLIQDGQYF
+228 INLVQNGQYF

-331 FLKVNTPGAVVQPQE
+331 FLKVNTPGATVQPQK

-373 QAITAKTT
+373 QVITTKTT
-381 NGSGVVIFS
+381 NGSGVVLFS
-390 GLELGSYYYAETSAL
+390 DLELGSYYYAETSAL

-435 QGSLKIVKT
+435 QGSLQVIKT

-473 NGEMFFPVLSL
+473 NGEMFFPILSL
-484 GDYYIQETETL
+484 GEYYIQETETL

-569 GDLALGTYYYAEG
+569 DDLPLGTYYYAEG

-784 AVEEITFT
+784 AVEVITFT

-1017 GNLSFNDVP
+1017 GTLSFTNIP
-1026 LGSYQL
+1026 LGNYQL

-1041 VLDSTPVAVELTQA
+1041 VLDSTPVVVELTQA
-1055 DQTVTKNLTNA
+1055 NQTVTKNLTNA

-1129 SGYAL
+1129 SGYVL

-1236 ETESAVVKTHENRR
+1236 ETESAVVKAHENRR

-1262 QGQPLSNALF
+1262 QGQPLSNAMF

-1290 ASGDAVTLGGCT
+1290 ASGDAVKLGSCT
-1302 SFGLTNGQLVSGTDG
+1302 SFGLTNGQLVSGADG

-1388 YRLPETGGNGFRFF
+1388 YRLPETGGHGFRLF

>member
-1 MNGRSPPRLPRAPPV
+1 M
-16 ILEDNNMLI
+16 
-25 QKCIQEVHL
+25 

-125 ELVYDDYVLAG
+125 ELVYDNYVLAG

-216 MSDGS
+216 TSDGS

-274 LTIQIPISYP
+274 LTIKIPISYP

-307 PASASQQRI
+307 PSSANQQRI

-331 FLKVNTPGAVVQPQE
+331 FLKVNTPGATVQPQK

-366 TLYDSSK
+366 TLYGSSK
-373 QAITAKTT
+373 QVITTKTT
-381 NGSGVVIFS
+381 NGSGVVLFS
-390 GLELGSYYYAETSAL
+390 NLELGSYYYAETSAL

-458 LDSSQGV
+458 LDSSKGV

-473 NGEMFFPVLSL
+473 NGEMFFPVVSL

-569 GDLALGTYYYAEG
+569 GDLPLGTYYYAEG

-588 AADDTKYPVQITENG
+588 AADDTKYPVQIAENG

-620 ILKVDSETNTPLKGA
+620 ILKVDSETNAPLKGA

-702 NKPARGSIKITKQ
+702 NKPARGTIRITKQ

-740 TTDENGVVL
+740 TTDKNGIVL
-749 FENLPVGNYFYA
+749 FENLPVGDYYYA

-804 TDEYGVPLTGV
+804 TDEYGVPLPGV

-822 DGTKVNEGDTDKD
+822 AGTKVNEGDTDKD

-852 TSAPAGYELDDT
+852 TSAPTGYELDDT

-913 SRNLVKEGDTGSD
+913 SGNLVKEGDTGSD
-926 GKLTF
+926 GMLIF

-942 ETAAPNGYVLDSTPV
+942 ETAAPNGYVLDFTPV

-979 SIAVTKT
+979 SIVITKT
-986 DAASGAA
+986 DSATGAT
-993 LAGVHFKLVDTNG
+993 LPGVHFKLADANG
-1006 STVKEGDTDSN
+1006 STIKEGDTDTN
-1017 GNLSFNDVP
+1017 GTLSFTNIS
-1026 LGSYQL
+1026 LGNYHL

-1055 DQTVTKNLTNA
+1055 NQTVTKNLTNA

-1094 QSGAVAASGTTGS
+1094 QSGAVAASGVTGS

-1169 AGENTPLS
+1169 AGEDTPLA

-1203 FEGIPYGSGYYYQEF
+1203 FEGILYGSGYYYQEF

-1262 QGQPLSNALF
+1262 QGQPLSNAMF

-1388 YRLPETGGNGFRFF
+1388 YRLPETGGHGFRLF

>member
-1 MNGRSPPRLPRAPPV
+1 M
-16 ILEDNNMLI
+16 
-25 QKCIQEVHL
+25 

-274 LTIQIPISYP
+274 LTIQIPVSYP

-307 PASASQQRI
+307 PSSANQQRI

-484 GDYYIQETETL
+484 GNYYIQETETL

-504 IPVSIT
+504 IPGSIT

-569 GDLALGTYYYAEG
+569 DDLALGTYYYAEG

-588 AADDTKYPVQITENG
+588 AADDTKYPIQITENG

-804 TDEYGVPLTGV
+804 TDEYGVPLPGV

-822 DGTKVNEGDTDKD
+822 AGIKVNEGDTDKD

-864 PIQIDLTQ
+864 PIQISLTQ
-872 NGDLITKTI
+872 NGELITKTI

-901 ALAGAHFKLTDA
+901 ALAG
-913 SRNLVKEGDTGSD
+913 
-926 GKLTF
+926 
-931 SGIPIGTYYLS
+931 
-942 ETAAPNGYVLDSTPV
+942 
-957 TVEITTG
+957 
-964 GQTVSKTFVNAPAVG
+964 
-979 SIAVTKT
+979 
-986 DAASGAA
+986 
-993 LAGVHFKLVDTNG
+993 VHFKLVDANG
-1006 STVKEGDTDSN
+1006 STVKEGNTDSN
-1017 GNLSFNDVP
+1017 GTLSFTDVP
-1026 LGSYQL
+1026 LGRYQL

-1055 DQTVTKNLTNA
+1055 NQTVTKNLTNA
-1066 RARGNVLIRKT
+1066 RVRGNVLIRKT

-1094 QSGAVAASGTTGS
+1094 QSGAVAASGVTGS

-1187 GTQLSEG
+1187 GTKLSEG

-1250 REGTLQVLKQDH
+1250 REGTLQILKQDH
-1262 QGQPLSNALF
+1262 QGQPLSSAMF

-1290 ASGDAVTLGGCT
+1290 ASGDTVTLGGCT
-1302 SFGLTNGQLVSGTDG
+1302 CFGLTNGQLVSGTDG
-1317 KAVFTGLR
+1317 KAVFSGLR

-1388 YRLPETGGNGFRFF
+1388 YRLPETGGHGFRFF